1 MNSANVVI
9 SEQRLK
15 NAASPTRVHAIQS
28 VPTPLSF
35 PRSMPLGDIDA
46 NTDGKLDG
54 PTMASPVVCF
64 RIDSMS
70 ILVTFNAR

>member
-1 MNSANVVI
+1 M
-9 SEQRLK
+9 
-15 NAASPTRVHAIQS
+15 T
-28 VPTPLSF
+28 
-35 PRSMPLGDIDA
+35 LGDTDA